1 MFSSLSGS
9 SATPINIRGRVRAR
23 RCAATL
29 AAAALLA
36 GVAGSASAAPVT
48 SGGPTVAK
56 VAVQTSIQMSGLT
69 SDFTLSGAAGASVTK
84 EDAVA
89 MTVLTNNQAGYNVTV
104 LAAANTL
111 APTAAGNTDSI
122 PIAKLGVR
130 KGHTGSFSPL
140 SNVTAVPVHSQSTK
154 SAAGGD
160 TIKNDYTI
168 DIPFVNGDTYT
179 VTLNYIATTL

>member
-9 SATPINIRGRVRAR
+9 SVAPINVRGRVRAG

-56 VAVQTSIQMSGLT
+56 VAVETSIQMSGLT
-69 SDFTLSGAAGASVTK
+69 SEFTLEGAAGASVTK

-89 MTVLTNNQAGYNVTV
+89 MTVRTNNQAGYNVTV
-104 LAAANTL
+104 LAAASTL
-111 APTAAGNTDSI
+111 APTATGNTDSI
-122 PIAKLGVR
+122 PVAKLGVR
-130 KGHTGSFSPL
+130 EGHTGSFTAL
-140 SNVTAVPVHSQSTK
+140 SNVTAVSVHSQSSK
-154 SAAGGD
+154 SAVNGD
-160 TIKNDYTI
+160 AIKNDYKI

-179 VTLNYIATTL
+179 VTLNYVATTL